1 VKGQLT
7 RLSETRWRYVTPPRS
22 YYVRRVGEGEYR
34 VEWRGADGTDRDAA
48 ANAATVEKVAEL
60 IDVAGGAW

>member
-1 VKGQLT
+1 MKGTLV
-7 RLSETRWRYVTPPRS
+7 RLSETRWRYTVAPRS

-34 VEWRGADGTDRDAA
+34 VEWRSDGADKDAA

-60 IDVAGGAW
+60 IDVGASAW

>member
-7 RLSETRWRYVTPPRS
+7 RLSETRWRYVTSPRS

-34 VEWRGADGTDRDAA
+34 VAWRNDGGDKEAT
-48 ANAATVEKVAEL
+48 ANAATPEQVAEL
-60 IDVAGGAW
+60 IDAGGGAW

>member
-1 VKGQLT
+1 MKGTLT
-7 RLSETRWRYVTPPRS
+7 RLSETRWRYTVKPRS

-34 VEWRGADGTDRDAA
+34 VEWRSEGGDKDAA

-60 IDVAGGAW
+60 IDAGASAW

>member
-7 RLSETRWRYVTPPRS
+7 RLSETRWRYVTSPRS

-34 VEWRGADGTDRDAA
+34 VEWRSDGSDKDAA
-48 ANAATVEKVAEL
+48 ANAATAEAVAEL
-60 IDVAGGAW
+60 IDARGGAW

>member
-1 VKGQLT
+1 MKGTLT
-7 RLSETRWRYVTPPRS
+7 RLSETRWRYTVKPRS

-34 VEWRGADGTDRDAA
+34 VEWRSDGGDKDAT
-48 ANAATVEKVAEL
+48 ANAATPEQVAEL